1 MYLSISHIIDL
12 NLPYL
17 PTLHMGWRLA
27 FFAAALLIVTIMAG
41 AAEGDNV
48 VPSDE
53 DAASDVHGSCFFLG
67 FEQVLSLTF
76 TFLLDERSYMYECM
90 RGDV

>member
-1 MYLSISHIIDL
+1 MC
-12 NLPYL
+12 
-17 PTLHMGWRLA
+17 
-27 FFAAALLIVTIMAG
+27 MAV
-41 AAEGDNV
+41 A
-48 VPSDE
+48 
-53 DAASDVHGSCFFLG
+53 FFLG

>member
-41 AAEGDNV
+41 AAAGDDAV
-48 VPSDE
+48 LSDE
-53 DAASDVHGSCFFLG
+53 EAAS
-67 FEQVLSLTF
+67 
-76 TFLLDERSYMYECM
+76 
-90 RGDV
+90 

>member
-27 FFAAALLIVTIMAG
+27 FFAAALLIVTIMA
-41 AAEGDNV
+41 AAAGDDAV
-48 VPSDE
+48 LSDE
-53 DAASDVHGSCFFLG
+53 EAAS
-67 FEQVLSLTF
+67 
-76 TFLLDERSYMYECM
+76 
-90 RGDV
+90 